1 MCISFFFHQ
10 FVTYGHILVGCQLYC
25 RSDVLHTKYLCCL
38 FVVDGW
44 QLFCLG
50 FETLDWISPPAQVFV
65 WLCIPPS
72 LFIDKQH
79 AMLVTC
85 QENITSGTRS
95 LRSFEIDFIVLV
107 QSVIWSLGC
116 QSSLKTTLLNG
127 GSELLCLSPK
137 PAIITLIILGACV
150 RNTIVLCPWPASSRS
165 VEGCRIVFFLG
176 YRWSGLIGLYFDTM
190 VLLQKKELQ
199 HWTFKHMDSS
209 TGVPELLDL
218 LPHLGSSSN
227 VVCLTWG
234 YCYEK

>member
-25 RSDVLHTKYLCCL
+25 HSDVLHTKYLCCL

-50 FETLDWISPPAQVFV
+50 FETLDWISLPAQVFV

-95 LRSFEIDFIVLV
+95 LRSYEIDFIVLV
-107 QSVIWSLGC
+107 QSVIWPLGC

-127 GSELLCLSPK
+127 GSELLCLSPSRRSFSGLVSGT
-137 PAIITLIILGACV
+137 TLW
-150 RNTIVLCPWPASSRS
+150 TISLVLCRCHWPASSRS

-176 YRWSGLIGLYFDTM
+176 CRWSGLTGLYFDTM

-209 TGVPELLDL
+209 TGVPELLIWT
-218 LPHLGSSSN
+218 SF
-227 VVCLTWG
+227 LTLAAAAAAM
-234 YCYEK
+234 

>member
-1 MCISFFFHQ
+1 M
-10 FVTYGHILVGCQLYC
+10 YC
-25 RSDVLHTKYLCCL
+25 HSDVLHTKYLCCL

-95 LRSFEIDFIVLV
+95 LRSYEIDFIVLV
-107 QSVIWSLGC
+107 QSVIWPLGC

-127 GSELLCLSPK
+127 GSELLCLSPSRRSFSGLVSG
-137 PAIITLIILGACV
+137 T
-150 RNTIVLCPWPASSRS
+150 TIVFGGARPCIQSVLRS
-165 VEGCRIVFFLG
+165 
-176 YRWSGLIGLYFDTM
+176 FD
-190 VLLQKKELQ
+190 
-199 HWTFKHMDSS
+199 
-209 TGVPELLDL
+209 
-218 LPHLGSSSN
+218 
-227 VVCLTWG
+227 
-234 YCYEK
+234 